1 VLIPL
6 HDTAPRVHETAW
18 IAPGAVL
25 AGDVEIGERASVFYS
40 AVVRADFGPIRL
52 GARSNLQDGCVL
64 HTDPGLELVIGSGV
78 SVGHRAV
85 LHGCRIEDDV
95 LIGMGAI
102 VMNRAVIGS
111 GSVIAAGAL
120 VPEGVVVPPRSMV
133 VGAPGRVRRETT
145 DDELAVIALAA
156 ESYVDVAQAHAAAQ
170 ALPIRTQQ

>member
-6 HDTAPRVHETAW
+6 RDTAPRVHETAW

-25 AGDVEIGERASVFYS
+25 AGDVEIGEQASVFYT
-40 AVVRADFGPIRL
+40 AVVRADLGPIRL
-52 GARSNLQDGCVL
+52 GARSNVQDGCVL
-64 HTDPGLELVIGSGV
+64 HTDPGLELIIGSGV

-102 VMNRAVIGS
+102 VMNGAVIGS
-111 GSVIAAGAL
+111 GSIVAAGAL

-145 DDELAVIALAA
+145 EHELALIALGAG
-156 ESYVDVAQAHAAAQ
+156 SYVDLAKVHGQ
-170 ALPIRTQQ
+170 T

>member
-6 HDTAPRVHETAW
+6 RDTAPRVHETAW

-25 AGDVEIGERASVFYS
+25 AGDVEIGEQASVFYT
-40 AVVRADFGPIRL
+40 AVVRADLGPIRL
-52 GARSNLQDGCVL
+52 GARSNVQDGCVL
-64 HTDPGLELVIGSGV
+64 HTDPGLELIIGSGV

-102 VMNRAVIGS
+102 VMNGAVIGT
-111 GSVIAAGAL
+111 GSIVAAGAL

-145 DDELAVIALAA
+145 EHERALIALGAG
-156 ESYVDVAQAHAAAQ
+156 SYVDLAKVHGQ
-170 ALPIRTQQ
+170 T

>member
-1 VLIPL
+1 VLITL
-6 HDTAPRVHETAW
+6 RDTAPRVHETAW

-25 AGDVEIGERASVFYS
+25 AGDVEVGEHASVFYT
-40 AVVRADFGPIRL
+40 AVVRADWGPITL

-64 HTDPGLELVIGSGV
+64 HTDPGLELVIGAGV
-78 SVGHRAV
+78 SVGHRAI

-111 GSVIAAGAL
+111 GSIVAAGAL
-120 VPEGVVVPPRSMV
+120 VPEGVVIPPRSMV

-145 DDELAVIALAA
+145 EDELAIIHLAA
-156 ESYVDVAQAHAAAQ
+156 DSYVHVAKVHAAS
-170 ALPIRTQQ
+170 

>member
-1 VLIPL
+1 MLIPL
-6 HDTAPRVHETAW
+6 RDTAPRVHETAW

-25 AGDVEIGERASVFYS
+25 AGDVEIGPEASVFYT
-40 AVVRADFGPIRL
+40 AVVRADWGPIRL

-64 HTDPGLELVIGSGV
+64 HTDPGLELSIGSGV

-111 GSVIAAGAL
+111 GTIVAAGAL
-120 VPEGVVVPPRSMV
+120 VPEGVVIPPRSMV
-133 VGAPGRVRRETT
+133 VGAPGKVRRETT
-145 DDELAVIALAA
+145 EDELAVIALAA
-156 ESYVDVAQAHAAAQ
+156 DSYVDVARVHAQ
-170 ALPIRTQQ
+170 G